1 MSPPPVA
8 LLEPVPVPVR
18 LAQAVG
24 VTVTAFLA
32 GHSAST
38 SYLLTPAL
46 LSAPSG
52 ALLARQ
58 WSTGYRIAH
67 LIGTPL
73 LAGSTALF
81 AWLASREPQGTLPFR
96 LYTTAAVL
104 LLPIQLPF
112 TFIALRNAEVQ
123 LLDEAE
129 RANNNTTHST
139 SASITASTV
148 DVGRDED
155 VGLDGS
161 GSNGAVFDAKRNDTV
176 HALVD
181 WWATANLGRAG
192 LTLVAAFAGAWAT
205 MGRVDVVRYRVW

>member
-8 LLEPVPVPVR
+8 LLEPVPVTVR

-32 GHSAST
+32 GHTAST

-52 ALLARQ
+52 TLLARQ
-58 WSTGYRIAH
+58 WRTGYRIAH
-67 LIGTPL
+67 QIGTPL
-73 LAGSTALF
+73 LAASTALF
-81 AWLASREPQGTLPFR
+81 AWLASREPNGSLPFR

-104 LLPIQLPF
+104 LLPVQVPF
-112 TFIALRNAEVQ
+112 TFIALRKAELQ
-123 LLDEAE
+123 LLGEADH
-129 RANNNTTHST
+129 ASAASPSA

-148 DVGRDED
+148 DVGRED
-155 VGLDGS
+155 VALDG
-161 GSNGAVFDAKRNDTV
+161 VVDAKRNETM

-192 LTLVAAFAGAWAT
+192 LSIVAAFAGAWAT
-205 MGRVDVVRYRVW
+205 MGRVDVVKYRMW